1 MSDTKR
7 SGGLPQTSEP
17 RMTAPLLEIKN
28 LKKYY
33 PVLSG
38 FMRKTT
44 GWVKAL
50 DDVSI
55 SIRSGET
62 VGVVGESGCGK
73 TTFGK
78 TLMMLQHP
86 TSGELRFNFAD
97 GVHDLAKMN
106 SKDLMPFRSRVQ
118 MIFQDP
124 FSALNPSKK
133 IFDSFDE
140 PLRVHGHAN
149 AKERKDTIVRN
160 LEMVNLNAN
169 YMYRYPHEFSGGQRQ
184 RICIARA
191 LCIGPEMVIC
201 DEPVSALDVSI
212 QAQVLNL
219 MKDLQ
224 RQLGLTYVFIAHDLS
239 VVQYMSDRIM
249 VMYLGKVVEMA
260 DSVSLYR
267 EPRHPYTE
275 ALLSAVPIPSIDV
288 KKKRIILEGDVP
300 SPINKPSGC
309 AFRTRCR
316 YAMEIC
322 ATQEPRVAPIADDPA
337 HLVACHLHGSALGG
351 ALGEGANPIA
361 DISGH
366 PRAGSV

>member
-1 MSDTKR
+1 MNSQ
-7 SGGLPQTSEP
+7 SYQQLPENCSQGNPGQEGIIF
-17 RMTAPLLEIKN
+17 EIRN

-33 PVLSG
+33 PVLAG
-38 FMRKTT
+38 FLRKTV

-55 SIRSGET
+55 TIHAGET
-62 VGVVGESGCGK
+62 LGVVGESGCGK

-78 TLMMLQHP
+78 TMMMLQHP
-86 TSGELRFNFAD
+86 TSGELLFHFPEGKR
-97 GVHDLAKMN
+97 DLAKLS
-106 SKDLMPFRSRVQ
+106 SKELMPFRRKVQ

-140 PLRVHGHAN
+140 PLRVHGHEDP
-149 AKERKDTIVRN
+149 KERKETIVRN
-160 LEMVNLNAN
+160 LEMVNLSAD

-239 VVQYMSDRIM
+239 VVQYMSNKIM
-249 VMYLGKVVEMA
+249 VMYLGKIVEMA
-260 DSVSLYR
+260 DSISLY
-267 EPRHPYTE
+267 EMPRHPYTQ

-288 KKKRIILEGDVP
+288 KKKRIILQGDVP
-300 SPINKPSGC
+300 SPIDKPSGC
-309 AFRTRCR
+309 AFHPRCR
-316 YAMEIC
+316 DAMDIC
-322 ATQEPRVAPIADDPA
+322 RRIEPEFAPLSDDPS
-337 HLVACHLHGSALGG
+337 HFIACHLYGKTN
-351 ALGEGANPIA
+351 GESEPTKKGKL
-361 DISGH
+361 
-366 PRAGSV
+366 

>member
-1 MSDTKR
+1 M
-7 SGGLPQTSEP
+7 SEP
-17 RMTAPLLEIKN
+17 KATPAAPAVAPKRPSGVPLLEIKN

-33 PVLSG
+33 PMFAG
-38 FMRKTT
+38 FFRKHA

-55 SIRSGET
+55 TIQSGET
-62 VGVVGESGCGK
+62 IGVVGESGCGK

-86 TSGELRFNFAD
+86 TSGELRFNFPD
-97 GVHDLAKMN
+97 GTRDLTAMS
-106 SKDLMPFRSRVQ
+106 SKALMPFRRRVQ

-124 FSALNPSKK
+124 FSALNPTQK
-133 IFDSFDE
+133 IFDAFDE
-140 PLRVHGHAN
+140 PLRVHGHADP
-149 AKERKDTIVRN
+149 KERRDTIIRN
-160 LEMVNLNAN
+160 LEMVNLNAD

-249 VMYLGKVVEMA
+249 VMYLGKIVEMA
-260 DSVSLYR
+260 DSLSLYR
-267 EPRHPYTE
+267 APKHPYTE

-288 KKKRIILEGDVP
+288 KKKRIILQGDVP
-300 SPINKPSGC
+300 SPINKPAGC
-309 AFRTRCR
+309 PFHTRCR
-316 YAMEIC
+316 YAMDIC
-322 ATQEPRVAPIADDPA
+322 RAKEPAFAPLAEDPA
-337 HLVACHLHGSALGG
+337 HVVACHLYGG
-351 ALGEGANPIA
+351 GK
-361 DISGH
+361 SG
-366 PRAGSV
+366 GGQ